1 MATNLKID
9 EQLLSDA
16 LEIGNF
22 KTKKE
27 AVNKALADFVQRQK
41 QLKILEWEGKVDFF
55 NDYDY
60 KKFRGPR

>member
-41 QLKILEWEGKVDFF
+41 QLKILEWEGKVEFF

-60 KKFRGPR
+60 KKFRSPR

>member
-22 KTKKE
+22 KTQKE

-41 QLKILEWEGKVDFF
+41 QLKILEWEGKVEFF

-60 KKFRGPR
+60 KKFRSPR